1 MANLGKVGFLV
12 LVLFL
17 ISKAITSGMLTFVL
31 TDHQEFTIEEIYDHQ
46 ESDDQFKL
54 KFLDDY
60 STMNHHLFV
69 HFFNEQSSRGYQ
81 AFNAAIFHGFIKL
94 AFKPPSV
101 A

>member
-1 MANLGKVGFLV
+1 MANLGKVCFLV
-12 LVLFL
+12 LVLLL

-31 TDHQEFTIEEIYDHQ
+31 TDHQEFAIEEIYDHQ
-46 ESDDQFKL
+46 ESDDQFEM

-60 STMNHHLFV
+60 STMNHPFV
-69 HFFNEQSSRGYQ
+69 YSFNEKSSRGYQ
-81 AFNAAIFHGFIKL
+81 TYNEVVFLGFVNL